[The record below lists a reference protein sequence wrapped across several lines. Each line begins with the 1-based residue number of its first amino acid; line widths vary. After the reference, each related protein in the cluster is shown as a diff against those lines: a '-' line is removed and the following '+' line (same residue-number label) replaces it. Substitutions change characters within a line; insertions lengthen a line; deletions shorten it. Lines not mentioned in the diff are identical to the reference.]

1 MNGNVSIYV
10 VPLGKLCRIVKELI
24 DDKEP
29 AKLTVPTIGL
39 RKYASLPNDWREWR
53 I

>member
-1 MNGNVSIYV
+1 MNGDVSIYV
-10 VPLGKLCRIVKELI
+10 VPLGKLCRIVMELN

-39 RKYASLPNDWREWR
+39 RKYASLPNDWRE
-53 I
+53 